1 MTSATA
7 EVPSTV
13 EELDGKWLTRVLGAT
28 VTGVRAEQIA
38 VESGF
43 SSLLYRLHLTGDAS
57 LPGSVIAKLP
67 AQSEARGAMD
77 MMGGY
82 ARELAFY
89 QYVAGRAP
97 MGTPH
102 VHAARMAAESTD
114 FVLVLEDLKD
124 WDNADHLAGL
134 SLEQV
139 RLCIAQLAGL
149 HAWSTD
155 PANSAALQAFPSLDT
170 EVTRGV
176 FPAVF
181 GQGWQV
187 YREHAAVPVPPAVAR
202 YAERFTDHAAAALR
216 ALTERSML
224 VHGDIRADNLFF
236 CHDQLKVVDF
246 QLAAKAV
253 GASDIAYLVSQGLP
267 TSLRAGRD
275 EELVRGYLESL
286 GGCGVDDYTLDDAW
300 RHYRFAVAYL
310 VCLPVTA
317 LITWESLPERS
328 RQLCLTLTERAVATI
343 DEVDALAVFE

>member
-7 EVPSTV
+7 EVPSII
-13 EELDGKWLTRVLGAT
+13 EELEVKWLTRVLGAT

-38 VESGF
+38 VGSGF

-57 LPGSVIAKLP
+57 VPRSVIAKLP
-67 AQSEARGAMD
+67 AQSEARVAME

-89 QYVAGRAP
+89 QRVAGRAP
-97 MGTPH
+97 LDTPR
-102 VHAARMAAESTD
+102 VYAATMAADSTD

-139 RLCIAQLAGL
+139 RLGIAQLAGL

-155 PANSAALQAFPSLDT
+155 PSNADALGGFPSLDNQMT
-170 EVTRGV
+170 REVL
-176 FPAVF
+176 PAVF
-181 GQGWQV
+181 AQGWQV
-187 YREHAAVPVPPAVAR
+187 YRDHAKAPVPPVVAN
-202 YAERFTDHAAAALR
+202 YAEHFADYAATAVR
-216 ALTERSML
+216 ALAERETL
-224 VHGDIRADNLFF
+224 VHGDIRADNMFF
-236 CHDQLKVVDF
+236 CGDQLKVVDF
-246 QLAAKAV
+246 QLAARGV
-253 GASDIAYLVSQGLP
+253 GASDVAYLVSQGLP
-267 TSLRAGRD
+267 TALRAGRD
-275 EELVRGYLESL
+275 EELVRWYLESL

-310 VCLPVTA
+310 ICLPVTA

-328 RQLCLTLTERAVATI
+328 RQLCVKLTERAVAAI